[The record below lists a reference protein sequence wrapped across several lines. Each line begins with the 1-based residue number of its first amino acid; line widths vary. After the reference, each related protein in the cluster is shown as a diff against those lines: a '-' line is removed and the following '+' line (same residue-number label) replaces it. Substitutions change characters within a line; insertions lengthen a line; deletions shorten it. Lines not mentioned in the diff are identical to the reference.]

1 MLVTMSDKELSRI
14 NVIQSV
20 VDKRMRRRDAALQ
33 LTLTERQT
41 LCLMD

>member
-20 VDKRMRRRDAALQ
+20 VENACAVVML
-33 LTLTERQT
+33 LISL
-41 LCLMD
+41 L